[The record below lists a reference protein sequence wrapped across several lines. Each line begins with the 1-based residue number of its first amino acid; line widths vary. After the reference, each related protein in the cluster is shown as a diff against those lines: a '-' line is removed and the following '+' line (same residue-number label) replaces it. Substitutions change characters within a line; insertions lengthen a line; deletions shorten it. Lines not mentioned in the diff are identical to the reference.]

1 MADNTIIIGGATQPS
16 TINTPGDKRERVDT
30 FEDIFK
36 IDNPAEGSGTV
47 WVRDEQ
53 REYRIISLK
62 PKIIGGVEIPNAA
75 VGEVVPESEIISRSL
90 VFGEEAAENMATAI
104 AGSEEAVNKVAGA
117 IAADEAAVAV
127 LSEAIPKFKK
137 IEGDTLYL

>member
-16 TINTPGDKRERVDT
+16 TINTPSDKRERVDT

-36 IDNPAEGSGTV
+36 IDNPAKGSGTV
-47 WVRDEQ
+47 WVEDEQ

-62 PKIIGGVEIPNAA
+62 SKIIGGKEIANAA

-90 VFGEEAAENMATAI
+90 VFGREAAGNMATAI
-104 AGSEEAVNKVAGA
+104 ADNEEAVTTVTEA
-117 IAADEAAVAV
+117 IAKKSTYDEE
-127 LSEAIPKFKK
+127 S
-137 IEGDTLYL
+137 GTLTLM